1 MAGNR
6 KAFETFVL
14 DFMGKLT
21 QGQGNRTIYERLFKA
36 MNDEQMEEFVVK
48 LEEGMPLCI
57 WASNFDKKEQLN
69 YDGMVKLAKQYGLSL
84 EQPLVVTDIDTGVTT
99 VTPITYLVGSAEIRK
114 QRQMLVK
121 KMSAAKDDTMTDD
134 LTGQVMGDSRAAG
147 MSIPEAQVLRYLGLP
162 KVCNELYNVKGGD
175 NGALK
180 AFRNDIITTGHTTTN
195 GSLRQG
201 SAVKALKT
209 AYHLLRGRMIDNNLD
224 KR

>member
-6 KAFETFVL
+6 KAFEAYVL

-21 QGQGNRTIYERLFKA
+21 KGQGNRVIYERLFKA
-36 MNDEQMEEFVVK
+36 MNDEQMEQFVTK

-57 WASNFDKKEQLN
+57 WANNFDKMEQLD
-69 YDGMVKLAKQYGLSL
+69 YDGMVKLCKDYGLSL
-84 EQPLVVTDIDTGVTT
+84 EQRLVVTDIDTGATT
-99 VTPITYLVGSAEIRK
+99 LTPIKYLVGSAEVRK

-162 KVCNELYNVKGGD
+162 KVSNELYNVKGGD
-175 NGALK
+175 AGALK
-180 AFRNDIITTGHTTTN
+180 SFRNDIITTGTTTTN
-195 GSLRQG
+195 GSLQKG
-201 SAVKALKT
+201 SIVKALKT
-209 AYHLLRGRMIDNNLD
+209 GYRLLRGRHIDSNLN